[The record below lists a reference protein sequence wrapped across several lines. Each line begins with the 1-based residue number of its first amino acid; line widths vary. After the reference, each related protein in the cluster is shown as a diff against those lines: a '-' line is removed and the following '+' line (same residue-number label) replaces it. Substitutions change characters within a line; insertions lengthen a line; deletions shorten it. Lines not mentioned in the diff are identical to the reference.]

1 MNPNATPCSPE
12 QVERWNEEQRPG
24 QPDHP
29 DGQLAELRQLD
40 DYVIADGDPEIRG
53 WEVKSAASLGER
65 AVGRVEDLIVDLDTL
80 RVRYMLVC
88 LDKNAVA
95 TTRDRRIL
103 VPIGIG
109 RLDEHKDEVRVD
121 GYTSAHLVG
130 IPEFRPGKL
139 TRHYEESVRQRFAPP
154 EPKAGPRNRRPG
166 NFYEHSEFEER
177 AFWRGRRRGR
187 EQVPYLIRRDPAG
200 GARAETPCS

>member
-1 MNPNATPCSPE
+1 MNPNAIPCSPE
-12 QVERWNEEQRPG
+12 QAERWNEERRRLG

-40 DYVIADGDPEIRG
+40 DYVIADGDPDIRG

-88 LDKNAVA
+88 LDKSAVA

-109 RLDEHKDEVRVD
+109 RLDEHKDEVRLD
-121 GYTSAHLVG
+121 GYATAHLVG

-139 TRHYEESVRQRFAPP
+139 TRHYEATALHRFAPP
-154 EPKAGPRNRRPG
+154 EPKAGPRNRRQG
-166 NFYEHSEFEER
+166 GFYEQIEFDDR
-177 AFWRGRRRGR
+177 SFWGARRRGR
-187 EQVPYLIRRDPAG
+187 DSLPYLARRESAG
-200 GARAETPCS
+200 